1 MGCDIH
7 LKLEM
12 RQVRRS
18 YMLIDKFEEDGIHKE
33 IVETPYNSYSANWHS
48 VRLTRGDCW
57 GDRVYGMFA
66 KLADVRNYFR
76 KKINPIPQ
84 RGFPKD
90 ACDDTKSA
98 YSYIVI
104 SDDEFDANKDYYEYS
119 DTHYINESKANSW
132 LKDGLSEEM
141 QPFGNTDLRK
151 ITDPDAHSPNWCSTK
166 EMEECIKE
174 IFWNEEKQE
183 WIGDYVEWFA
193 LLGAMKGVEYNG
205 VYECRAVF
213 WFDN

>member
-12 RQVRRS
+12 RQVRKS

-33 IVETPYNSYSANWHS
+33 IVETPYNLYSANWHS
-48 VRLTRGDCW
+48 VRLTRFDCW

-66 KLADVRNYFR
+66 KLADVRNYFS

-104 SDDEFDANKDYYEYS
+104 SDEKFDANKDYYEYS

-183 WIGDYVEWFA
+183 WIGDYIEWFA